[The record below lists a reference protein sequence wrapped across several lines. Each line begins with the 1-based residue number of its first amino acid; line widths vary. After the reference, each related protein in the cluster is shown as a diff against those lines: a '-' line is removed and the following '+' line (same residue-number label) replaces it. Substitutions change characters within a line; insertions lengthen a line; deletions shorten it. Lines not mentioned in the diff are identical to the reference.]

1 MTSSGI
7 CGNFETKIDL
17 SLFTSFSEVFMST
30 EYMPIPQDSK
40 MAKRFWSMVKGL
52 ILTIILL
59 SIMWLVYSDVQQ
71 HGGTFLHRR
80 CFKAIGDEFFQFFF
94 KIRLHWTLLP
104 FFTEQALKNFPILL
118 SKLLYPLRINR
129 EKIVKFS
136 FLSGKGNSSIW

>member
-1 MTSSGI
+1 M
-7 CGNFETKIDL
+7 NFVVVYILLNYLIHFFVYYLLLWNLMLFTFQNTMVIQNTQNVCI
-17 SLFTSFSEVFMST
+17 LFTSFSEVFMST

-80 CFKAIGDEFFQFFF
+80 CFKAIGNEFFSTFFF
-94 KIRLHWTLLP
+94 KIRLH
-104 FFTEQALKNFPILL
+104 
-118 SKLLYPLRINR
+118 
-129 EKIVKFS
+129 
-136 FLSGKGNSSIW
+136 